1 MSHLA
6 RYNKKDDKP
15 GKDLSPFC
23 MCSGFNNTTAYKK
36 MRGERIQINEKLLQY
51 IVYKGCVSK
60 LCLFSDV
67 FMKIINKTL

>member
-23 MCSGFNNTTAYKK
+23 MYSGFNNTTAYKK
-36 MRGERIQINEKLLQY
+36 MRGERIQINEKLFTMITIQIICVQ
-51 IVYKGCVSK
+51 IVFK
-60 LCLFSDV
+60 
-67 FMKIINKTL
+67 